1 MRFSP
6 ELDDGLDYRG
16 LGVPTCVQ
24 YMLVDEACFHSSMA
38 TALFCLD
45 NIMGR
50 SENKLQALRHASRT
64 VRLVNQKLSL
74 KSAITDFTIAAV
86 ISMAQYEHHQNRF
99 QQGSAHVQGLW
110 QISQLRGGV
119 SNLTGSPSGLGQKML
134 RIDLESSLQL
144 GSPTAFTLK
153 EAENGCRPLSGFP
166 SMCLQ
171 SDDSILPLAFGQYPA
186 RALPA
191 NYRDLFVDVLFLASL
206 LNNAILGNAPKMDA
220 IELYQDIIFLGY
232 RLVNLG
238 PLGGLPRGISRL
250 QNKVHLGLA
259 AFLVTFLQGWDG
271 RVAQNDLLAE
281 MLISEARQ
289 AFNADLDG
297 RETLLWLLFIGAAA
311 SRLWKYPVWVSA
323 AKCTL
328 HSLKVMSWQDAKV
341 LLAAFP
347 WVDAIHDTSG
357 QALWQE
363 ANASG

>member
-1 MRFSP
+1 
-6 ELDDGLDYRG
+6 
-16 LGVPTCVQ
+16 
-24 YMLVDEACFHSSMA
+24 
-38 TALFCLD
+38 
-45 NIMGR
+45 
-50 SENKLQALRHASRT
+50 
-64 VRLVNQKLSL
+64 
-74 KSAITDFTIAAV
+74 
-86 ISMAQYEHHQNRF
+86 
-99 QQGSAHVQGLW
+99 
-110 QISQLRGGV
+110 
-119 SNLTGSPSGLGQKML
+119 
-134 RIDLESSLQL
+134 
-144 GSPTAFTLK
+144 
-153 EAENGCRPLSGFP
+153 
-166 SMCLQ
+166 
-171 SDDSILPLAFGQYPA
+171 
-186 RALPA
+186 
-191 NYRDLFVDVLFLASL
+191 
-206 LNNAILGNAPKMDA
+206 MDA